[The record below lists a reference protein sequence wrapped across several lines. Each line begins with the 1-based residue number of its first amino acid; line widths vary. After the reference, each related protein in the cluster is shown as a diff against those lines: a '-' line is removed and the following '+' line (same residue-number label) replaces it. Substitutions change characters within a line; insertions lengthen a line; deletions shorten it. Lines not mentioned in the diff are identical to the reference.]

1 MKKACTLIVVLTLM
15 LGSSLWGTRVAAQD
29 EPINVVATFSILDDL
44 VANVGGDAVAID
56 TLAGTNADAHTFEP
70 SPEQVVALTDAAVI
84 FENGLGFEPWLD
96 GIVDATKSD
105 APRIVVSD
113 GIELRLADAE
123 LHQDGDED
131 DHEHTEG
138 DFDPHVWQSAA
149 NAMIMVENIRDALI
163 DADPDRAAIYEA
175 NATAYLATLEE
186 LDASIVEQIA
196 AIPEDQ
202 RKLVTSHDTFGYFAD
217 RYGFEVIGTPFGIST
232 ESAEPAASDI
242 AALIEVIEAAAVPAI
257 FTENVQNDS
266 LIEQIANDAGV
277 EVAPPLY
284 TDALGDDDSG
294 ASTYV
299 DMMTYNVE
307 TIVTALS
314 PEQ

>member
-1 MKKACTLIVVLTLM
+1 MKTRIALMVALALM
-15 LGSSLWGTRVAAQD
+15 LSQLLATHPAAAQE
-29 EPINVVATFSILDDL
+29 EPINVVATFSILADL
-44 VANVGGDAVAID
+44 VANVGGDAVEID

-70 SPEQVVALTDAAVI
+70 SPEQIVALTDAAVI

-96 GIVDATKSD
+96 GIVDAAKPD

-123 LHQDGDED
+123 LHEEGDKG
-131 DHEHTEG
+131 DHEHAEG

-163 DADPDRAAIYEA
+163 EADPDRAGVYEA

-186 LDASIVEQIA
+186 LDASILEQVA

-217 RYGFEVIGTPFGIST
+217 RYGFEVIGTPFGVST

-242 AALIEVIEAAAVPAI
+242 AELIEIIEAAGVPAI

-277 EVAPPLY
+277 EVAAPLY

-299 DMMTYNVE
+299 DMMSTNVE
-307 TIVTALS
+307 TIITALT
-314 PEQ
+314 PEG